1 MCQHD
6 ATHGKLGEL
15 IMNEF
20 KITYI
25 AVTRKNNIRK
35 SAFRFGATCAEM
47 ARLAVENLLSQ
58 DFTLHSY
65 KILSVFLT

>member
-1 MCQHD
+1 
-6 ATHGKLGEL
+6 
-15 IMNEF
+15 MNEF

-25 AVTRKNNIRK
+25 AVTRKNSIRK

-47 ARLAVENLLSQ
+47 ARLTVENLLSQ